1 MDFSAGYPPSPPGS
15 RIWTVFKHL
24 FAVGKLSKFHCLVNP
39 VAKKLIHTT
48 SIFRPYFKP
57 QQTKFRINDAIT
69 ARHVRAIGDSDEN
82 LGLITIEQAR
92 TIAKERGVDVI
103 QITLDPETPVVRI
116 MSFGKFKY
124 QQEKQEKKHKPKEKK
139 TSLKTVRI
147 SLVSQ
152 LHDLEV
158 KVKQAEK
165 FLEQARHVQIDLMLR
180 GRQKAHQDLA
190 REKIKKFL
198 TLIKTPIKIDQE
210 RMTPRGPQITIS
222 KS

>member
-1 MDFSAGYPPSPPGS
+1 M
-15 RIWTVFKHL
+15 
-24 FAVGKLSKFHCLVNP
+24 
-39 VAKKLIHTT
+39 
-48 SIFRPYFKP
+48 
-57 QQTKFRINDAIT
+57 NDAIT
-69 ARHVRAIGDSDEN
+69 AQQVRAIDDSGKN
-82 LGLITIEQAR
+82 LGCISIEQAR

-139 TSLKTVRI
+139 INSKTVRI

-152 LHDLEV
+152 LHDLQV
-158 KVKQAEK
+158 KAKQAEE
-165 FLEQARHVQIDLMLR
+165 FLEQAQHVRIDLMLR
-180 GRQKAHQDLA
+180 GRQRAHQDLA

-198 TLIKTPIKIDQE
+198 TLIKAPIKIDQE
-210 RMTPRGPQITIS
+210 RMTPRGPQIIIS